1 MQLFKKRE
9 SLQQAL
15 QNRID
20 TLGFVP
26 TMGALHDGHLSLIK
40 QARAENDRVVVSIF
54 INPTQFDQANDLAKY
69 PRHLEKDIKLLEKLA
84 PDLIIFAPTT
94 EEIYGP
100 KVQSKSYDFK
110 GLDRLMEGASR
121 KGHFQGV
128 ATVVEKLFEIVGP
141 QKAYFG
147 EKDFQQLQ
155 IIQQMTAMQALP
167 ITIVSC
173 PIVREADGLAMSS
186 RNLRLTA
193 QARAEAPL
201 LFQALS
207 EAKTIFADH
216 GSHDAIRHVEQLF
229 RQYPD
234 TNLDYFA
241 ICDEKTL
248 LPFDSEKHQ
257 KARGFIAAKWDDIR
271 LIDTLSFWLF

>member
-9 SLQQAL
+9 TLQQAL
-15 QNRID
+15 QNRIG

-26 TMGALHDGHLSLIK
+26 TMGALHDGHLSLIR
-40 QARAENDRVVVSIF
+40 QAKAENDRVVVSIF
-54 INPTQFDQANDLAKY
+54 VNPTQFDQASDLANY
-69 PRHLEKDIKLLEKLA
+69 PRYLEKDIQLLEELA

-94 EEIYGP
+94 MEIYGP
-100 KVQSKSYDFK
+100 QVQSKSYDFK

-121 KGHFQGV
+121 IGHFQGV

-155 IIQQMTAMQALP
+155 IIQQMATIQALP
-167 ITIVSC
+167 ITIVGC

-186 RNLRLTA
+186 RNQRLSA

-201 LFQALS
+201 LFQALT
-207 EAKTIFADH
+207 EAKTIFAEH
-216 GSHDAIRHVEQLF
+216 GSHDAIRHVELLF
-229 RQYPD
+229 CQYP
-234 TNLDYFA
+234 NSSLDYFA
-241 ICDEKTL
+241 VCDEKTL
-248 LPFDSEKHQ
+248 LPFDPKKHQ

-271 LIDTLSFWLF
+271 LIDTLGF

>member
-15 QNRID
+15 QNQID

-26 TMGALHDGHLSLIK
+26 TMGALHDGHLSLIR

-54 INPTQFDQANDLAKY
+54 VNPTQFDQANDLAKY
-69 PRHLEKDIKLLEKLA
+69 PRHLEKDIELLEKLG

-100 KVQSKSYDFK
+100 QVQSKSYNFK
-110 GLDRLMEGASR
+110 GLDLLMEGASR

-155 IIQQMTAMQALP
+155 IIQQMAAMQALP

-186 RNLRLTA
+186 RNQRLST

-201 LFQALS
+201 LFQALN

-229 RQYPD
+229 RQYPNA
-234 TNLDYFA
+234 NLDYFA

-248 LPFDSEKHQ
+248 LPFDSKKHQ

-271 LIDTLSFWLF
+271 LIDTLSF